1 MYWLMEQNEQDIIRD
16 KVFNLASTLSVT
28 QKEIRW
34 NSFFS
39 I

>member
-28 QKEIRW
+28 QKRDQMEQ
-34 NSFFS
+34 FFS